1 MALKERQHHKQYKIV
16 IVLAVVV
23 VVLFAGLVYGNWHT
37 QKANSIIGG
46 ENNTDALSRTI
57 GTQEINANPSAQPA
71 SGDSSTSTSTK
82 TTAPTTAE
90 DYYEQGVTK
99 FTQKDY
105 TKAITSIDKAIALD
119 SHQPNYYNKKSQAQY
134 NLGQK
139 DKAIATVQEGLNK
152 NPDSDLLKS
161 RLDILQKDSFNPSFD

>member
-1 MALKERQHHKQYKIV
+1 MALKEGQHRKQYRIV
-16 IVLAVVV
+16 IVLAVVAL
-23 VVLFAGLVYGNWHT
+23 VLLAGLVYGNWRT
-37 QKANSIIGG
+37 KKANLAVDG
-46 ENNTDALSRTI
+46 ENNTDTLSQTI

-71 SGDSSTSTSTK
+71 SGESSTSTSTK

-90 DYYEQGVTK
+90 DYYGEGVVK

-105 TKAITSIDKAIALD
+105 TGAIASMDKAIALD